1 MFKADI
7 RNLKIKI
14 INNEI
19 DFKIKNLKKFKK
31 ELDFISSHFKE
42 DDILTG
48 SLALSL
54 YDLLERNVN
63 DIDVLINDEDRYS
76 NYIIRGYDV
85 KLLNHLG
92 YKYIYYKK
100 NFLSIKKE
108 YKVDFFINRD
118 QEYNELLYNGKK
130 IKIHNPIKILEF
142 KSKINSSKH
151 IEDLYRIFKKL
162 F

>member
-31 ELDFISSHFKE
+31 ELDFISSIFKK

-54 YDLLERNVN
+54 YGLLERNIN

-76 NYIIRGYDV
+76 NYTIRGYDV
-85 KLLNHLG
+85 KLPNHLG
-92 YKYIYYKK
+92 YKYIDYKK
-100 NFLSIKKE
+100 NFFSFRKE
-108 YKVDFFINRD
+108 YKVDFFINCD

-142 KSKINSSKH
+142 KNRINSSKH
-151 IEDLYRIFKKL
+151 NEDLYRILKNF

>member
-1 MFKADI
+1 MFKSDI
-7 RNLKIKI
+7 RDLKIKI

-19 DFKIKNLKKFKK
+19 NFEIKNLRKFKK
-31 ELDFISSHFKE
+31 ELDFISYSFKE

-54 YDLLERNVN
+54 YGLLERNIN
-63 DIDVLINDEDRYS
+63 DIDVLINDKDRYS
-76 NYIIRGYDV
+76 NYIQRGYDV
-85 KLLNHLG
+85 KLPNHLG
-92 YKYIYYKK
+92 YKYIDYKK
-100 NFLSIKKE
+100 NFLSKKT

-118 QEYNELLYNGKK
+118 QEHNEIIYNGKK

-142 KSKINSSKH
+142 KNKINSSKH
-151 IEDLYRIFKKL
+151 NEDLYRIFKKL